1 MLAYVRMK
9 TQGWCPLRARLT
21 LVEQQFLLRDLFRF
35 KAAPLPPRTIVFVIF
50 GADAS
55 AAGALKRLVPLPA
68 SVIALLEVALRL
80 RPEAPAHQCLWDPHV
95 VLFRYIFPQLGPYR
109 SYAFQEESRPTFSQ
123 EHQIRLALAA

>member
-1 MLAYVRMK
+1 MSAS
-9 TQGWCPLRARLT
+9 GARRG
-21 LVEQQFLLRDLFRF
+21 LVCSVLV
-35 KAAPLPPRTIVFVIF
+35 AAPLPPRAIVFVIF

-68 SVIALLEVALRL
+68 SVIPLLEVALRL

-109 SYAFQEESRPTFSQ
+109 SYAFQESLAPLFRKS
-123 EHQIRLALAA
+123 IRFVLL

>member
-1 MLAYVRMK
+1 M
-9 TQGWCPLRARLT
+9 TGLRA
-21 LVEQQFLLRDLFRF
+21 LLCNSKNEFAD
-35 KAAPLPPRTIVFVIF
+35 LPPRAIVFVIF

-55 AAGALKRLVPLPA
+55 VARALKRLAA
-68 SVIALLEVALRL
+68 SVLIYFPLLQVGPRL